1 MFCKPCSLKTLSQ
14 VTEIICVFGFSAKLV
29 KLVEKLAK
37 LAGLQGCKF
46 CRTPRLAKLRYTRSK
61 DLAELTCKYSLGNS
75 YEPCKFRSFSTLVP
89 L

>member
-14 VTEIICVFGFSAKLV
+14 VTQIICVFGFSAKLV

-37 LAGLQGCKF
+37 LVGLQGCKT
-46 CRTPRLAKLRYTRSK
+46 CRALGLAELRHTRSK
-61 DLAELTCKYSLGNS
+61 DLVALTCKYSLGNS